1 MTETTGDLG
10 WLELKEENGMLWTG
24 RVVIPLVLAIGLT
37 AGCSTAPRSQEDKE
51 ELVREAM
58 AALTEWNTDVPG
70 LEAFARTSYGYA
82 MFPSIGKGGL
92 GLGAAYGRG
101 VVWQGEHI
109 GYADLSHVSI
119 GLQVGGQAYQT
130 LVVFDGKAALER
142 FKQGGLDFS
151 ADSSAVLLEGGYVA
165 TVRFH
170 DGVTVFTRPIG
181 GAMGEASM
189 GGQWFTF
196 APRDDRQSGKPV
208 PSAAGTR

>member
-1 MTETTGDLG
+1 
-10 WLELKEENGMLWTG
+10 MLWTG

-37 AGCSTAPRSQEDKE
+37 AGCSTAPRSQEDKD

-58 AALTEWNTDVPG
+58 AALRELGTEVPG

-101 VVWQGEHI
+101 VVWEQGEHI

-119 GLQVGGQAYQT
+119 GLQVGGQAYQA
-130 LVVFDGKAALER
+130 LVVFDGQAALER

-165 TVRFH
+165 TVRFD

-196 APRDDRQSGKPV
+196 VPRDDRQPGKPV
-208 PSAAGTR
+208 PPAAGTR

>member
-1 MTETTGDLG
+1 
-10 WLELKEENGMLWTG
+10 MLWSE
-24 RVVIPLVLAIGLT
+24 RVIIPLVLTIGLT
-37 AGCSTAPRSQEDKE
+37 AGCSTAPASQEAKDD
-51 ELVREAM
+51 LVRRAT
-58 AALTEWNTDVPG
+58 AALGEWNTAVPG
-70 LEAFARTSYGYA
+70 LEAFARHGYGYA

-101 VVWQGEHI
+101 VVWEQGEHL
-109 GYADLSHVSI
+109 GYADLSHASV
-119 GLQVGGQAYQT
+119 GLQAGGQAYQA

-151 ADSSAVLLEGGYVA
+151 AGSSAVLLEGGYVA
-165 TVRFH
+165 TLRFV
-170 DGVTVFTRPIG
+170 DGVTVFSRPIG

-196 APRDDRQSGKPV
+196 VLRDDRQSGKPV